1 VNAMEMA
8 PQNIGSM
15 DESTHILVVDDETGP
30 RESLRIILDPYYR
43 VSTASRSE
51 EAVEIMRKRPVDVVT
66 LDLKMPGVSG
76 IKLLEQIR
84 ERDPDVE
91 AIIITGYGS
100 LETALEG
107 LRLRA
112 FDYIAKPFDVN
123 QVLALIRRALQ
134 SRRAR
139 LKLKQIKSEFLSSI
153 SHELRTPLSVVMGF
167 SSLLLDQPANE
178 MKPEQLKMLEKVYR
192 SSEEMLGLIDNILW
206 LGNLRSGDLSL
217 MPEEFD
223 LAGVLREGTE
233 KYRSVMEEKGIR
245 LSFRLPDEG
254 VHIRSDLSKVSRVFQ
269 NLFQNAVKFTA
280 DGEIAVSARWHSARE
295 VVIQIE
301 DTGSGMDD
309 EQLRNAFGPFYRVE
323 ESFSSK
329 GPGLRIG
336 LAVARLLSE
345 LLGGELEIQSRPGKG
360 TRVSLKLPTLTV
372 LPDAKGSVA
381 SQSRKN

>member
-1 VNAMEMA
+1 MNVMEMA
-8 PQNIGSM
+8 PQNIGLM
-15 DESTHILVVDDETGP
+15 DGSTHILVVDDETGP

-134 SRRAR
+134 SRRTR

-206 LGNLRSGDLSL
+206 LGYLRSGDLSL

-254 VHIRSDLSKVSRVFQ
+254 VHILSDLSKVSRVFQ
-269 NLFQNAVKFTA
+269 NLFQNAV
-280 DGEIAVSARWHSARE
+280 RC
-295 VVIQIE
+295 
-301 DTGSGMDD
+301 
-309 EQLRNAFGPFYRVE
+309 FY
-323 ESFSSK
+323 
-329 GPGLRIG
+329 G
-336 LAVARLLSE
+336 
-345 LLGGELEIQSRPGKG
+345 
-360 TRVSLKLPTLTV
+360 
-372 LPDAKGSVA
+372 
-381 SQSRKN
+381 